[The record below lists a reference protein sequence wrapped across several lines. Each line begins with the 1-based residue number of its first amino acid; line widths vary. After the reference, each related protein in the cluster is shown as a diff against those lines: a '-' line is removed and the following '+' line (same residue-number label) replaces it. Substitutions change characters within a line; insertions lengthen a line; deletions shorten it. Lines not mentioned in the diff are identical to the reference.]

1 MEPVVTT
8 NPRMPLNQ
16 DSPDSAAPVPVARNN
31 AIPSSASRSPD
42 SQTAKGPGPRPYRW
56 LNHIA
61 VMLFAAFCVVLGV
74 LLVLLPWTLQW
85 TSNPLLWTHS
95 GLRTFL
101 GYGFVRGVCS
111 GLGLL
116 DLWIGIREV
125 SHYFERS
132 DRFS

>member
-1 MEPVVTT
+1 MTT
-8 NPRMPLNQ
+8 NPRIPL
-16 DSPDSAAPVPVARNN
+16 SPDPPDSVPVLRNS
-31 AIPSSASRSPD
+31 AIPPSAPEDRK
-42 SQTAKGPGPRPYRW
+42 SQTAERPASRAHHW

-61 VMLFAAFCVVLGV
+61 VVLFAAFCVVLGV

-85 TSNPLLWTHS
+85 TDNPLLWTHP